1 MISGL
6 TIRKNA
12 IFNKQDG
19 RSVIIAM
26 DHAAIAG
33 PMPGIEQPSMLIKEC
48 VKANVDGILTTKG
61 FVDASLSEWDRATSL
76 VLRLTGGFTVFGG
89 GFQEEMVIEPET
101 AIAYG
106 ASCGAITVKFG
117 HEREG
122 AFIKQAS
129 LAIDQC
135 HRLGLPVMLEAM
147 AKGTNRGEKFAAND
161 PEAIRMVARMG
172 AEIGADLIKTYYTGS
187 PESFSRVVQG
197 CPVPIVILGG
207 AKTDSIRDVFT
218 DIYDSLQA
226 GGKGIAVG
234 RNIWEVNNVK
244 EMLEAVQGL
253 VHGNWSVEEAL
264 AKVRTV

>member
-1 MISGL
+1 MTSGITL
-6 TIRKNA
+6 RTQTFFDKR
-12 IFNKQDG
+12 DG

-33 PMPGIEQPSMLIKEC
+33 PIPGIIKPNEI
-48 VKANVDGILTTKG
+48 VKACVDAKVDGILTTKG
-61 FVDASLSEWDRATSL
+61 FVDASRDSWDRTTAL
-76 VLRLTGGFTVFGG
+76 VLRLTGGFTVLAG

-106 ASCGAITVKFG
+106 ATCAAITVKFG

-122 AFIKQAS
+122 QFIRQAS

-147 AKGTNRGEKFAAND
+147 AKGTMNKEKFAAND
-161 PEAIRMVARMG
+161 PEAIRMAARMG

-187 PESFSRVVQG
+187 IESFTKVVEG

-207 AKTDSIRDVFT
+207 AKTDSIRLVFQ

-226 GGKGIAVG
+226 GGRGIAVG
-234 RNIWEVNNVK
+234 RNIWEHANVPLMLQAVN
-244 EMLEAVQGL
+244 GL
-253 VHGNWSVEEAL
+253 VHGGWSVDEACETIGL
-264 AKVRTV
+264 